1 MAACLSTPPARIERS
16 SPARP
21 RHLRAVGGTMV
32 SDADVAEF
40 QAVRPRLFG
49 IAYRML
55 GSVGD
60 ADDVVQDAWLRW
72 QTTDRSKVRDAAAF
86 LATVTIRLALN
97 VVESAR
103 VRHEVCCD
111 PLALDPIDTDA
122 DPALAAERS
131 ASVELVASALLER
144 LSASECA
151 AYVLREG
158 FDYPYRQIAELL
170 ALSDANARQLV
181 TRARIHLASGR
192 PRRVAASDQ
201 RRLFEA
207 VVTAARSGDVA
218 RLERVLAGDVA
229 RRRRECGQPRRMPGA
244 GPLPRKAIRRRAVK
258 ALTGVRS

>member
-1 MAACLSTPPARIERS
+1 MTVAACLSAQFER
-16 SPARP
+16 PLADRP
-21 RHLRAVGGTMV
+21 QHLRAVGETLV
-32 SDADVAEF
+32 SEADVEEF
-40 QAVRPRLFG
+40 QAVRRRLFG

-72 QTTDRSKVRDAAAF
+72 QTTDRDKVRDAAAF

-97 VVESAR
+97 VAESAR
-103 VRHEVCCD
+103 VRHETCCD
-111 PLALDPIDTDA
+111 PVALDPVDASA
-122 DPALAAERS
+122 DPALEAERS
-131 ASVELVASALLER
+131 ASLELVACALLER

-181 TRARIHLASGR
+181 TRARIRLASGPR
-192 PRRVAASDQ
+192 RRVAASDR

-218 RLERVLAGDVA
+218 GLERVLAGDVS
-229 RRRRECGQPRRMPGA
+229 RRRRECAHARRMPAGGA
-244 GPLPRKAIRRRAVK
+244 LPRKGAGRKTVAT
-258 ALTGVRS
+258 LTPVRT

>member
-1 MAACLSTPPARIERS
+1 
-16 SPARP
+16 
-21 RHLRAVGGTMV
+21 
-32 SDADVAEF
+32 
-40 QAVRPRLFG
+40 
-49 IAYRML
+49 ML

-103 VRHEVCCD
+103 RRHEVCCD
-111 PLALDPIDTDA
+111 PLVLDPIDTDA

-158 FDYPYRQIAELL
+158 FDYPYRQMRAPGAQRCER
-170 ALSDANARQLV
+170 AA
-181 TRARIHLASGR
+181 TRH
-192 PRRVAASDQ
+192 
-201 RRLFEA
+201 
-207 VVTAARSGDVA
+207 ARSHSP
-218 RLERVLAGDVA
+218 RERPPPAS
-229 RRRRECGQPRRMPGA
+229 
-244 GPLPRKAIRRRAVK
+244 
-258 ALTGVRS
+258 RSLRSATTLRGGGHGHPER